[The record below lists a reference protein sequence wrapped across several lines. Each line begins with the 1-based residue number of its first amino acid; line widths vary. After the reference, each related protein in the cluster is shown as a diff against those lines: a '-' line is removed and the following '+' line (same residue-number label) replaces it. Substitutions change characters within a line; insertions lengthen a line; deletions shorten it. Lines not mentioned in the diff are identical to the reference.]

1 VSDRVIVAPQ
11 VAERLT
17 AGQKR
22 SFWAAW
28 SGWAMDGMDSFIYA
42 LVLAP
47 AMRELLP
54 KSGIAATPANVA
66 SYGAILFAL
75 FMVGWGL
82 ALLWGPVADKFGRA
96 RTLMLTILWFSLF
109 TLLAATSQSVWSLA
123 FYRFM
128 AGIGIGGEWAIGA
141 ALVSEALPEKRRV
154 VGGGLMH
161 TGYYFGFFIAALA
174 NYFIGSS
181 YGWRVMFVVG
191 GMPALVVA
199 YFYNRVH
206 EPERWQNN
214 RQELGKQASMN
225 RSFLQCFAPSYR
237 RRTILNSV
245 YILASI
251 SGLWAGSAYVPT
263 AVTELARNA
272 GRASEAAQ
280 LASWAA
286 AILAIGT
293 ILGAILSPYL
303 AEWLGRKT
311 ALGIFFALMLASI
324 VFAFGYVY
332 YLPVNAL
339 AWFMVCTFLLGVGG
353 ASFAVYSF
361 WLPEQY
367 TTECRVSAF
376 AFTTNVGRFAGA
388 GISLALAAA
397 IQHYRTLGKPVAMT
411 AIFFVFALLLL
422 PFGEETR
429 GKGLPH

>member
-1 VSDRVIVAPQ
+1 MVA
-11 VAERLT
+11 AHMRET
-17 AGQKR
+17 AASSSHKR

-66 SYGAILFAL
+66 SYGAILFSL

-82 ALLWGPVADKFGRA
+82 AILWGPIADRFGRA
-96 RTLMLTILWFSLF
+96 RTLMGTIVWFSVF
-109 TLLAATSQSVWSLA
+109 TLLAATAQGVWTLA

-141 ALVSEALPEKRRV
+141 ALVSEAMPEKRRV
-154 VGGGLMH
+154 IGGGLMH
-161 TGYYFGFFIAALA
+161 TGYYFGFFLAALA

-181 YGWRVMFVVG
+181 YGWRAMFIVG
-191 GMPALVVA
+191 GLPALLVA

-206 EPERWQNN
+206 EPERWRN
-214 RQELGKQASMN
+214 RKQELGAKSSMQ
-225 RSFLQCFAPSYR
+225 RSFAKCFQAGNS
-237 RRTILNSV
+237 RRTILNSI

-263 AVTELARNA
+263 AITELARNA
-272 GRASEAAQ
+272 GRAADAAR
-280 LASWAA
+280 LASWAG

-293 ILGAILSPYL
+293 ILGAIASPFL
-303 AEWLGRKT
+303 AEWLGRKIT
-311 ALGIFFALMLASI
+311 LGLFFALMLAFI
-324 VFAFGYVY
+324 IIAFGYVFY
-332 YLPVNAL
+332 MGAGAL
-339 AWFMVCTFLLGVGG
+339 DWFMACTFVLGIGG

-367 TTECRVSAF
+367 ETECRVSAF

-388 GISLALAAA
+388 GISLALAAG
-397 IQHYRTLGKPVAMT
+397 IQHYGTLGKPVAMT
-411 AIFFVFALLLL
+411 AIFFVIALLLL
-422 PFGEETR
+422 PLGVETK
-429 GKGLPH
+429 GKGLPR